1 MAGSDLWLLT
11 RQLADALARTP
22 EVERFRSTEE
32 ALLADPEAVRLVR
45 RHDELRRR
53 IASAG
58 ALAPAE
64 RASVVQEF
72 LAVEAQYRNHPLIVA
87 HQEARADLDRLVAR
101 ISDILNFAVTGRPRP
116 AGGASCPGGCGC
128 GGLP

>member
-11 RQLADALARTP
+11 RQLADALAGTP

-32 ALLADPEAVRLVR
+32 ALLADREAVRLVR

-53 IASAG
+53 MAFTG

-64 RASVVQEF
+64 RDSVVQEF
-72 LAVEAQYRNHPLIVA
+72 LAVEAQYRSHPLIVA

-101 ISDILNFAVTGRPRP
+101 ISDILNFAVTGRSRP
-116 AGGASCPGGCGC
+116 AGGCPGGCGC
-128 GGLP
+128 GGSP